1 MSNSKDAVRK
11 ILDAVKADKRTSLT
25 APEGKLVCDAYGIP
39 VPKEGVAKSAA
50 EAAKIAT
57 DMGFPVVMKIVSPDI
72 LHKTEAG
79 GVMVGVKTA
88 ADAEK
93 NYATILANAKKY
105 KADAKIEGIQ
115 VQQMLLGGQE
125 VIIGAV
131 TDGSFG
137 KLVAFGLGGVLVEVL
152 KDITFRLAPATKEDA
167 LSMLDG
173 IQAHEMLKGVRGSDP
188 ANRDAI
194 ADIIVNVSK
203 LITDFP
209 EIAEMDLN
217 PVFATKSNAIAAD
230 VRIVVDFEP
239 KPPRPRP
246 NHDDIVRQ
254 MNRIMKPKS
263 VAVIGASAEN
273 GKIGNSVMKNLI
285 NGGYKGE
292 IYPIHPKADEIMGK
306 KVYKSVKDVPGEV
319 DIAVFAIP
327 ANFVAGA
334 LIECGEK
341 KVVGAILIP
350 SGYAETGNIKGQEE
364 IQAIGQKY
372 GIRLMGPN
380 IYGFYY
386 THANLCATFCTAYDV
401 KGSAAL
407 SSQSG
412 GIGMAIIGFS
422 RSAKMGVS
430 AIVGLGNKSDIDED
444 DLLTFFEQDDNT
456 QIIAQHCEDLKDGRA
471 FAEVAKRVS
480 KKKPIVVLKA
490 GRTSAGAKA
499 ASSHTGALAGND
511 KIYEDVF
518 NQSGV
523 IRARS
528 LRDMLEFA
536 RGIPVLPTPKGEN
549 VVIITG
555 AGGSGVLLSDA
566 CIDNNLQADDDPA
579 GSRCGVPQ
587 VHPAV
592 RRGRQPGRHHRRR
605 AADHLRQ
612 HRQARA
618 RRPAHPFADPRL
630 LAHHRD
636 AADGVCE
643 EHGRGEERDEGQGHR
658 EADRG
663 LAGRRHR
670 GRGSR
675 RLSLPERHRRLRLLD
690 RNSGRGAR
698 REVQVGA
705 RRGPAVSVNSSHSGM
720 RASRGPG
727 MRIPGSRCART
738 GMHGNQARFAFQPS
752 RCHRPIQ
759 RRGDGEAGA
768 GRQRIDHEILKS
780 GMPAR
785 RPELQNLDHADHHD
799 GDRCREQPVPRI
811 GQAEASPTR
820 TKASA
825 CSPSWP
831 RSECGRKRGGPSVA
845 KVTAA
850 ARSQAMIL
858 RMMVIATG

>member
-11 ILDAVKADKRTSLT
+11 ILDSVRADKRTSLT

-79 GVMVGVKTA
+79 GVMVGVKNA
-88 ADAEK
+88 ADVEK

-105 KADAKIEGIQ
+105 KSDAKIEGIQ

-125 VIIGAV
+125 VIVGAV

-194 ADIIVNVSK
+194 ADIIVNVSR

-209 EIAEMDLN
+209 EITEMDLN
-217 PVFATKSNAIAAD
+217 PVFATKDTAIAAD
-230 VRIVVDFEP
+230 VRIVVDFAP

-254 MNRIMKPKS
+254 MNRIMKPKA
-263 VAVIGASAEN
+263 VAVIGASAES

-306 KVYKSVKDVPGEV
+306 KVYKSVKDIPGEV

-327 ANFVAGA
+327 ASLVAGA
-334 LIECGEK
+334 LVECGEK

-350 SGYAETGNIKGQEE
+350 SGYAETGNVKGQEE

-386 THANLCATFCTAYDV
+386 TPANLCATFCTAYDV

-528 LRDMLEFA
+528 LRDMLDFA
-536 RGIPVLPTPKGEN
+536 RGIPILPTPKGEN

-566 CIDNNLQADDDPA
+566 CIDNKLTLMTIPPDLDAAFRKFIPPFGAAGNPVDITGGEPPITYVNTVKLGLEDPRIHSLILGYWHTIVTPPMVFAKNMVEVKNAMKAKGIEKPIVASLA
-579 GSRCGVPQ
+579 GDIEVEE
-587 VHPAV
+587 
-592 RRGRQPGRHHRRR
+592 
-605 AADHLRQ
+605 AADYLYQ
-612 HRQARA
+612 NGIVAYA
-618 RRPAHPFADPRL
+618 YSTEIPVAVLGAKYKW
-630 LAHHRD
+630 A
-636 AADGVCE
+636 
-643 EHGRGEERDEGQGHR
+643 
-658 EADRG
+658 
-663 LAGRRHR
+663 
-670 GRGSR
+670 
-675 RLSLPERHRRLRLLD
+675 
-690 RNSGRGAR
+690 RGA
-698 REVQVGA
+698 G
-705 RRGPAVSVNSSHSGM
+705 
-720 RASRGPG
+720 
-727 MRIPGSRCART
+727 
-738 GMHGNQARFAFQPS
+738 
-752 RCHRPIQ
+752 
-759 RRGDGEAGA
+759 
-768 GRQRIDHEILKS
+768 L
-780 GMPAR
+780 
-785 RPELQNLDHADHHD
+785 L
-799 GDRCREQPVPRI
+799 
-811 GQAEASPTR
+811 
-820 TKASA
+820 
-825 CSPSWP
+825 
-831 RSECGRKRGGPSVA
+831 
-845 KVTAA
+845 
-850 ARSQAMIL
+850 
-858 RMMVIATG
+858 